1 MFGPLS
7 LGALNHLL
15 GQADWAR
22 AKLLPFAGRRAR
34 LAMPP
39 FQLDLAIRAD
49 GFVEAAATDDTP
61 DVTMTLPADA
71 PLRALQGQEQI
82 IAAAR
87 VEGNAHLATELS
99 FVLRNLRWDAE
110 EDLSKAVGDIAAHRL
125 MQGAAAVA
133 GWQTQ
138 AARNLAE
145 NVAEYLGEENPL
157 LVRPLDLAAFGS
169 ETAELRDT
177 LSQLEKRVDTLARSL

>member
-1 MFGPLS
+1 MLGPLS

-22 AKLLPFAGRRAR
+22 AKLLPFAGRCAR

-39 FQLDLAIRAD
+39 FQLDFAIRDD
-49 GFVEAAATDDTP
+49 GYVEASDAPP

-71 PLRALQGQEQI
+71 PLRALQGQEQV
-82 IAAAR
+82 IAAAL

-110 EDLSKAVGDIAAHRL
+110 EDLSRAVGDIAAHRIV
-125 MQGAAAVA
+125 QGATAFAD
-133 GWQTQ
+133 WQKS

-157 LVRPLDLAAFGS
+157 VARRQDLAALGS
-169 ETAELRDT
+169 EVAELCDK
-177 LSQLEKRVDTLARSL
+177 LSQLEKRIDKLTLST

>member
-1 MFGPLS
+1 MLGPLS
-7 LGALNHLL
+7 LAGLNHLL

-22 AKLLPFAGRRAR
+22 AKLMPFAGRCAR

-39 FQLDLAIRAD
+39 FQLDFAIRAD
-49 GFVEAAATDDTP
+49 GHVEPAAADATP
-61 DVTMTLPADA
+61 DVTMTLPADT

-110 EDLSKAVGDIAAHRL
+110 EDLARVVGDIAAHRAV
-125 MQGAAAVA
+125 QAASAFA
-133 GWQTQ
+133 GWQKQ

-145 NVAEYLGEENPL
+145 NVAEYVTEENPL
-157 LVRPLDLAAFGS
+157 VARQQDLASFG
-169 ETAELRDT
+169 AELRELGDK
-177 LSQLEKRVDTLARSL
+177 LAQLERRIDKLGI

>member
-1 MFGPLS
+1 MFSPLS

-15 GQADWAR
+15 SQADWAR
-22 AKLLPFAGRRAR
+22 AKLIPFAGRRAR

-39 FQLDLAIRAD
+39 FQLDLAIRED
-49 GFVEAAATDDTP
+49 GYVEAAIEGDAP

-71 PLRALQGQEQI
+71 PLRAFQGQEQI

-110 EDLSKAVGDIAAHRL
+110 EDLSRAVGDIAAHRM
-125 MQGAAAVA
+125 MQGATAFAN
-133 GWQTQ
+133 WQKE

-145 NVAEYLGEENPL
+145 NVAEYVSEENPL
-157 LVRPLDLAAFGS
+157 VARQQDLAAFGS
-169 ETAELRDT
+169 EVGELRDKV
-177 LSQLEKRVDTLARSL
+177 SQLEKRIDKLGI

>member
-7 LGALNHLL
+7 LAALNHLL
-15 GQADWAR
+15 RQADWAR
-22 AKLLPFAGRRAR
+22 AKLLPFAGRSAR

-39 FQLDLAIRAD
+39 FQLDFAIRED
-49 GFVEAAATDDTP
+49 GYVETGTAAP
-61 DVTMTLPADA
+61 DVVMTLPADA
-71 PLRALQGQEQI
+71 PLRALQGQEQV

-110 EDLSKAVGDIAAHRL
+110 EDLSRAVGDIAAHRL
-125 MQGAAAVA
+125 VQGANVVA
-133 GWQTQ
+133 GWQKN

-145 NVAEYLGEENPL
+145 NVAEYLSEENPL
-157 LVRPLDLAAFGS
+157 VVRPQDITSHAADLV
-169 ETAELRDT
+169 EVRDK
-177 LSQLEKRVDTLARSL
+177 LSQLEKRIDKLAL

>member
-7 LGALNHLL
+7 LAALNHLL
-15 GQADWAR
+15 SQADWAR

-39 FQLDLAIRAD
+39 FQLDFAIRTD
-49 GFVEAAATDDTP
+49 GYVETSTEAP
-61 DVTMTLPADA
+61 DVVMTLPADA
-71 PLRALQGQEQI
+71 PLRALQGQEQV

-110 EDLSKAVGDIAAHRL
+110 EDLSRAVGDIAAHRL
-125 MQGAAAVA
+125 VQGANVVA
-133 GWQTQ
+133 GWQKN

-145 NVAEYLGEENPL
+145 NVAEYISEENPL
-157 LVRPLDLAAFGS
+157 VVRPQDVASHA
-169 ETAELRDT
+169 AELTEVCDKM
-177 LSQLEKRVDTLARSL
+177 SQLEKRIDKLAL

>member
-7 LGALNHLL
+7 LAALNHLL
-15 GQADWAR
+15 SQADWAR

-39 FQLDLAIRAD
+39 FQLDFAIRAD
-49 GFVEAAATDDTP
+49 GYVETSTDAP
-61 DVTMTLPADA
+61 DVVMTLPADA
-71 PLRALQGQEQI
+71 PLRALQGQEQV

-110 EDLSKAVGDIAAHRL
+110 EDLSRAVGDIAAHRL
-125 MQGAAAVA
+125 VQGANVVA
-133 GWQTQ
+133 GWQKN

-145 NVAEYLGEENPL
+145 NVAEYLSEENPL
-157 LVRPLDLAAFGS
+157 VVRPQDIASHA
-169 ETAELRDT
+169 AELVEVRDK
-177 LSQLEKRVDTLARSL
+177 LSQLEKRIDKLAL

>member
-1 MFGPLS
+1 MFAPVS
-7 LGALNHLL
+7 LAALNHLL

-22 AKLLPFAGRRAR
+22 AKLVPFAGRRAR

-39 FQLDLAIRAD
+39 VQLDLAIRED
-49 GFVEAAATDDTP
+49 GYVEAATPGDPP

-110 EDLSKAVGDIAAHRL
+110 EDLSRVVGDIAAHRIV
-125 MQGAAAVA
+125 QGAVGVA
-133 GWQTQ
+133 GWQRQ

-145 NVAEYLGEENPL
+145 NVAEYLVEENPL
-157 LVRPLDLAAFGS
+157 VARQQDLAAFGG
-169 ETAELRDT
+169 EVAEVRDK
-177 LSQLEKRVDTLARSL
+177 LSQLDKRIDALILSC

>member
-1 MFGPLS
+1 MFTPLS

-15 GQADWAR
+15 AQADWAR
-22 AKLLPFAGRRAR
+22 VKLVPFAGRTAR

-49 GFVEAAATDDTP
+49 GYLEATAGSEP
-61 DVTMTLPADA
+61 DVVMTLPADT
-71 PLRALQGQEQI
+71 PLRALQGKEKI
-82 IAAAR
+82 IEAAR

-110 EDLSKAVGDIAAHRL
+110 EDLSRVVGDIAAHRIV
-125 MQGAAAVA
+125 QGANAFA
-133 GWQTQ
+133 GWQRQ

-145 NVAEYLGEENPL
+145 NVAEYVVEEKA
-157 LVRPLDLAAFGS
+157 LVPRPDELASFG
-169 ETAELRDT
+169 TELASLCDT
-177 LSQLEKRVDTLARSL
+177 LSQLEKRVDKL

>member
-1 MFGPLS
+1 MFSPLS

-15 GQADWAR
+15 SQADWAR

-39 FQLDLAIRAD
+39 FQLDLAIRDD
-49 GFVEAAATDDTP
+49 GYVEAVTSADAP

-71 PLRALQGQEQI
+71 PLRALQGQAQI

-110 EDLSKAVGDIAAHRL
+110 EDLSRVVGDIAAHR
-125 MQGAAAVA
+125 MVQGATAFA
-133 GWQTQ
+133 GWQKN

-145 NVAEYLGEENPL
+145 NVAEYVSEENPL
-157 LVRPLDLAAFGS
+157 VARQQELADFGS
-169 ETAELRDT
+169 EVGELRDK
-177 LSQLEKRVDTLARSL
+177 LSQLEMRIDKVGL